1 MDTNTEELKEE
12 AKHLLP
18 RTRDDSSDEE
28 EVPSASVPLMKG
40 KVVVNAAL
48 HLELFVSFDIPII

>member
-1 MDTNTEELKEE
+1 MKLDINTEERKEE
-12 AKHLLP
+12 EKRLLP

-40 KVVVNAAL
+40 KVVINAAL
-48 HLELFVSFDIPII
+48 HLELLCLLISL